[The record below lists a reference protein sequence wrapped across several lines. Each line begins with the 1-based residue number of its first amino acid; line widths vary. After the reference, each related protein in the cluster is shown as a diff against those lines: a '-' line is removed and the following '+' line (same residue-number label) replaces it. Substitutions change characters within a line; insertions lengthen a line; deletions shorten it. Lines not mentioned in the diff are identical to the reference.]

1 MINVPTEA
9 DWRSEPWCLDA
20 ASAYEHFHG
29 KTTAKAVELFAENAL
44 YYQED
49 VLFMPSRVFGYYA
62 CAYAEYLMSDAAQGD
77 SAGASAFISLLEFKA
92 EWKPDD
98 VRAIWPE
105 LQPLLE
111 RLAREQDWFDSLPGI
126 YGDFRTRIQ
135 ALAAFGF
142 LA

>member
-1 MINVPTEA
+1 MMNVPTEA
-9 DWRSEPWCLDA
+9 DWRREPWCIDVPY
-20 ASAYEHFHG
+20 AYDHFHG
-29 KTTAKAVELFAENAL
+29 KTMDEAMQLFAKNAL

-62 CAYAEYLMSDAAQGD
+62 CVYAAYLISDAARGVSD
-77 SAGASAFISLLEFKA
+77 GASAFISLLEFKA
-92 EWKPDD
+92 EWKPED
-98 VRAIWPE
+98 VRPIWPE
-105 LQPLLE
+105 LRPLLE
-111 RLAREQDWFDSLPGI
+111 RLTNEQDWFEALPEI